1 MVRLVILDV
10 EGVIT
15 AAGGSQYPW
24 KLDELAAVREF
35 LAAEPVAVVLCTG
48 RQVPYA
54 EAVIQALDLYYPL
67 PAETAARVGERGG
80 PALRAWPSIGENGC
94 CFYDPITKQPHPN
107 PRLTDEDLAAIRQ
120 ARARLRPLAART
132 GAVLEAGKDLS
143 LSLNPPPVSPGARER
158 RQPAEFA
165 GLALEA
171 LGDLAGRLEVKFS
184 ASAVDVTP
192 RGVSKASAVRS
203 LLEWTGLDPAQVAG
217 VGDTKGDEAWLREIG
232 WPAAPANGRENLPG
246 LPFYAERE
254 SAAGLLEI
262 LQELKR
268 RGYRGFA

>member
-10 EGVIT
+10 EGVIS

-24 KLDELAAVREF
+24 KLDELAAVRQF

-48 RQVPYA
+48 RQIPYA

-67 PAETAARVGERGG
+67 PGEISAGLGQRGG
-80 PALRAWPSIGENGC
+80 PDLRAWPSIGENGC
-94 CFYDPITKQPHPN
+94 YFYDPLTKQPYPS
-107 PRLTDEDLAAIRQ
+107 PALSEADLQAVQ
-120 ARARLRPLAART
+120 EARARLLPLVRST

-143 LSLNPPPVSPGARER
+143 LSLNPPLVQPGARER
-158 RQPAEFA
+158 QLPAEFA
-165 GLALEA
+165 GPVREA
-171 LGDLAGRLEVKFS
+171 LGSVADRLEVKYS
-184 ASAVDVTP
+184 ASAVDITP
-192 RGVSKASAVRS
+192 RGSSKASAVRM
-203 LLEWTGLDPAQVAG
+203 LLEWTGLHPSEVAG
-217 VGDTKGDEAWLREIG
+217 VGDTKGDEAWLKEIG

-254 SAAGLLEI
+254 SAAGLLQI

-268 RGYRGFA
+268 RGYTGFA